1 MKRFLYCFL
10 ALMLAMPVMAEDIEI
25 RFDQLPEKARKV
37 VVKAFPDTKVKKVEM
52 ERRASLIQYEVKLA
66 GGIKMQFS
74 KDGSFTECECTNG
87 AVPSLLIPSR
97 IRDFVA
103 REFAGREIRRI
114 EHDNKL
120 FEILLDNGD
129 ELSFNSSCRLI
140 DIDRVTSEE

>member
-37 VVKAFPDTKVKKVEM
+37 LVKAFPDTKVKKVEM
-52 ERRASLIQYEVKLA
+52 ERRASLIQYEVKLS

-74 KDGSFTECECTNG
+74 KDGSFTECECTEG

-103 REFAGREIRRI
+103 SEFAGREIRRI

-129 ELSFNSSCRLI
+129 ELSFNSSYRLI
-140 DIDRVTSEE
+140 DIDRATSEE